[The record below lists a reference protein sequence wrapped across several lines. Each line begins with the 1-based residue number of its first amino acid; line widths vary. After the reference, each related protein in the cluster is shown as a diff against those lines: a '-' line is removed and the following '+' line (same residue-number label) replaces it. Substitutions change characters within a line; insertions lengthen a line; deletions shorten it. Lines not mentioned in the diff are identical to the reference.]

1 MTNDS
6 AREKLLDLL
15 DRKAFDPLLNASPSA
30 YTSERDK
37 ENCGMCSPVH
47 HSHIQN
53 RLSHIFLMIDVVT
66 RDTEARDKLRGVQ

>member
-15 DRKAFDPLLNASPSA
+15 DRKAFDPVLNASPSA

-37 ENCGMCSPVH
+37 E
-47 HSHIQN
+47 
-53 RLSHIFLMIDVVT
+53 
-66 RDTEARDKLRGVQ
+66 KLRDVQPVPSLTHSKSAQPHFPNDRRSNKRY

>member
-15 DRKAFDPLLNASPSA
+15 DRKAFDPVLNASPSA

-37 ENCGMCSPVH
+37 E
-47 HSHIQN
+47 
-53 RLSHIFLMIDVVT
+53 
-66 RDTEARDKLRGVQ
+66 KLRDVQPGPSLTHSKSAQSHFPNDRRSNKRY